1 MDAGHLIQ
9 TAGKIP
15 LISHALRWYAGRYPE
30 DSVVKIKHGCAAGAS
45 WRRHHRYVNG
55 YWIGHYE
62 LPLQEALTGELK
74 AGQTFFDIG
83 ANAGFFTLVAAR
95 RVGASGRCVA
105 FDPSPDNAASIREQL
120 EANALDHCR
129 VVEEA
134 IGEVNSAAWFS
145 FATPGSPTGHLGMPK
160 HCEQRIEVKIT
171 TLDLACARFGK
182 PDLIKMDIEGGEI
195 SAFKSAGITL
205 NELRPLWLIELHGAE
220 CGREVKRALQMAEYE
235 FFDLRGG
242 ALDGRDL
249 LPGHFIARPAPR

>member
-15 LISHALRWYAGRYPE
+15 VISHALRWYAGRYPE
-30 DSVVKIKHGCAAGAS
+30 DSVVKIKHGCAAGSA

-62 LPLQEALTGELK
+62 LPLQQALTNELD

-95 RVGASGRCVA
+95 RVGSSGRCVA

-134 IGEVNSAAWFS
+134 ISEVSGTALFS
-145 FATPGSPTGHLGMPK
+145 FATPGSPTGHLGTPNYR
-160 HCEQRIEVKIT
+160 EQRIEVKVT

-195 SAFKSAGITL
+195 NAFKSAGRTL
-205 NELRPLWLIELHGAE
+205 SVIRPRWLIELHGAE
-220 CGREVKRALQMAEYE
+220 CEREVKRALQTADYE

-242 ALDGRDL
+242 ALNGRDL